1 MPGWQ
6 NPEHPPCREPYD
18 PPPPPPHVVDD
29 ERFPAPSANELA
41 AALASK
47 DLGYLAHLALRRGRP
62 EFRVLAALLVRL
74 WRTRRDDPTQPPG
87 QGPSPTAG

>member
-6 NPEHPPCREPYD
+6 NPEQPAWKGPYD

-29 ERFPAPSANELA
+29 ERFPAPSADELA

-47 DLGYLAHLALRRGRP
+47 DLGYLAHLALRRGGP
-62 EFRVLAALLVRL
+62 QFRVLASLLVRL
-74 WRTRRDDPTQPPG
+74 SRTRRDDPTQPPG
-87 QGPSPTAG
+87 PRPTPKAG